1 MSVTPLERL
10 TIIEDIKQMR
20 ARFARCL
27 DTKDWVAFQSLWAPD
42 GTMDAREEGEAGG
55 LYQGPETITK
65 FIAAALQ
72 HATTVHH
79 LHAPEIEVLSPT
91 TAKGVWAM
99 EDRLRWPPGG
109 PITELTGYGHYN
121 ETYQKIDGRWV
132 VKTFKLTRLRV
143 DFT

>member
-1 MSVTPLERL
+1 MSVTALERL

-27 DTKDWVAFQSLWAPD
+27 DTKDWSGFAALWAPD
-42 GTMDAREEGEAGG
+42 ATMDAREEGESGG
-55 LYQGPETITK
+55 LYQGPENITA
-65 FIAAALQ
+65 FISAALQ

-79 LHAPEIEVLSPT
+79 LHAPEIEVLTAT
-91 TAKGVWAM
+91 TARGIWAM

-121 ETYQKIDGRWV
+121 ETYERLAERWV
-132 VKTFKLTRLRV
+132 VKSFRLTRLRV